1 MVMILPEVPSFGKQ
15 FAQSLG
21 RGVESGIGEGM
32 HMGRQL
38 ALEKYKRGLDIQQKL
53 AALGL
58 SPDDYSN
65 LGDQKPPLNQN
76 GAVVNQTTPSTG
88 ATSPYAISPE
98 EKKGETPSVARRLDT
113 DEIREVV
120 KDRVAQNLKRG
131 IFVDPDVIRKQLEEE
146 NKSIESDIAF
156 KAPYE
161 KTASEILGKLLPN
174 ASEEMSSAF
183 SRLATSLIKQGKT
196 ESQIRKELASEA
208 SKLAQVEN
216 NVKNIYKRQKGLP
229 KILNYLS
236 RTEKEL
242 PKQIIELKNNL
253 KTVLDK
259 GLYEEARRIA
269 KEAGYGAEETELAI
283 GNLSENAKKTIA
295 KMPSFEKF
303 EKRGAPPV
311 NFLTKKITPEQYNEF
326 ESNLN
331 DVLQDDPYA
340 NLILLRSDY
349 MKKGV
354 DWRSFNDAVNKI
366 IDEKGI
372 NLTRKQQEE
381 LATVSQPPLSVL
393 DQLLYDFGLRGK

>member
-295 KMPSFEKF
+295 KMSSFEKF

>member
-88 ATSPYAISPE
+88 ATSSYAISPE

-120 KDRVAQNLKRG
+120 KDRVVQNLKRG

-295 KMPSFEKF
+295 KMSSFEKF

-372 NLTRKQQEE
+372 DLTRKQQEE

>member
-76 GAVVNQTTPSTG
+76 GPVVNQTTPSTG
-88 ATSPYAISPE
+88 ATSSYAISPE

-372 NLTRKQQEE
+372 DLTRKQQEE